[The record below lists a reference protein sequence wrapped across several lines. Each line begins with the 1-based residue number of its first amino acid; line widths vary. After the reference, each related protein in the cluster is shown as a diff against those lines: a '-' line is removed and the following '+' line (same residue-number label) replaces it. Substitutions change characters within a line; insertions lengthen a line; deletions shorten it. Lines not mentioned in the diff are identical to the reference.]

1 MLTIIGCGNPN
12 RRDDG
17 VGVEVAQRLS
27 RWLQAHRVS
36 GVQAIDAGTAGM
48 EVMFRARGS
57 DALIVVDANDSGS
70 EPGAIFEVPGEELA
84 NVPEPGYNLHDF
96 RWDHALYAGKKIYG
110 DAFPKFV
117 KVFLIEAKKT
127 DLGLDLTPEVEAAAR
142 KVVDQIALL
151 ADAGIAGSWA

>member
-96 RWDHALYAGKKIYG
+96 RWDHALYVGRRIFREE
-110 DAFPKFV
+110 FPADV
-117 KVFLIEAKKT
+117 TVYLVERE
-127 DLGLDLTPEVEAAAR
+127 DLSFGIGLSDPVETAAAT
-142 KVVDQIALL
+142 VVDRII
-151 ADAGIAGSWA
+151 DRVRGIAGGADA